1 MLKGRVKWFS
11 DDKGFGFIESE
22 DQDEDIFVHF
32 SAINE
37 EGYKTLKQG
46 ESVTFEIE
54 EGRRGLQ
61 ASNVQK

>member
-11 DDKGFGFIESE
+11 DDRGFGFIESD

-37 EGYKTLKQG
+37 DGYKTLKQG
-46 ESVTFEIE
+46 ETVTFEIE